1 MWNEVWGHGG
11 YGRHLETWE
20 IKRIF
25 GDIGLRT
32 FGGMERI
39 EDAWGCG
46 TRTSVD
52 KRDRE
57 DIWGHL
63 GI

>member
-1 MWNEVWGHGG
+1 VAWDM
-11 YGRHLETWE
+11 RKML
-20 IKRIF
+20 
-25 GDIGLRT
+25 GDMGL
-32 FGGMERI
+32 
-39 EDAWGCG
+39 
-46 TRTSVD
+46 RTSVD